1 MAICILIGL
10 VGLLVGGL
18 TVFLLMRSHTE
29 GAIYIVDGNAYLQLN
44 HEPEKLADHQFV
56 TFMVIT
62 RK

>member
-1 MAICILIGL
+1 MLAYILIGL
-10 VGLLVGGL
+10 ICLFIGGL
-18 TVFLLMRSHTE
+18 AAYLCMKAHSE
-29 GAIYIVDGNAYLQLN
+29 GAIYIVDNNAYLQLN